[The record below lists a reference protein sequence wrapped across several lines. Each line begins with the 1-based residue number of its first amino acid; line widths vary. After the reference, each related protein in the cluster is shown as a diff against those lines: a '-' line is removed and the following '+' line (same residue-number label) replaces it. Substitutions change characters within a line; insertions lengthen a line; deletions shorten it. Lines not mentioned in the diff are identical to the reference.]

1 MDHYWSMNEVVPNL
15 WLGDLRSAQ
24 DTGRLRRNNIRS
36 ILSAMRG
43 KVIVEEVCSVKLD
56 FYTDIIANSLS

>member
-1 MDHYWSMNEVVPNL
+1 MDDSWNMNEVVPNL

-24 DTGRLRRNNIRS
+24 DTATLRRHNVHS

-43 KVIVEEVCSVKLD
+43 KVVVEEVCTMY
-56 FYTDIIANSLS
+56 FIFEET